1 VTSIFE
7 SLKRALSVYVV
18 LYRVEIRRKLL
29 KVMILLNFIFF
40 IMSVGQNVVSM
51 FIFILN
57 MHYLN
62 NYLQKEYPDEGL
74 KIKDRFKD
82 MIK

>member
-1 VTSIFE
+1 MNILEDFKKMLAV
-7 SLKRALSVYVV
+7 LVV

-40 IMSVGQNVVSM
+40 VMSVGQNVVSM

-82 MIK
+82 VIR

>member
-1 VTSIFE
+1 MNVIVD
-7 SLKRALSVYVV
+7 LKKALAVIVV
-18 LYRVEIRRKLL
+18 LYRVEIRRKMI
-29 KVMILLNFIFF
+29 KVMILLNFMFF

-51 FIFILN
+51 FIFVLN

-62 NYLQKEYPDEGL
+62 NYLQKEYPDEGF

-82 MIK
+82 LI

>member
-1 VTSIFE
+1 MNILEDVKKTLAVI
-7 SLKRALSVYVV
+7 VV
-18 LYRVEIRRKLL
+18 LYRVEIRRKLI

-40 IMSVGQNVVSM
+40 VMSVGQNVVSM

-62 NYLQKEYPDEGL
+62 NYLLKEYPDEGF
-74 KIKDRFKD
+74 KVKDRFKD
-82 MIK
+82 MIE

>member
-1 VTSIFE
+1 MNILIDFKKMLAV
-7 SLKRALSVYVV
+7 LVV

-40 IMSVGQNVVSM
+40 VMSVGQNVVSM